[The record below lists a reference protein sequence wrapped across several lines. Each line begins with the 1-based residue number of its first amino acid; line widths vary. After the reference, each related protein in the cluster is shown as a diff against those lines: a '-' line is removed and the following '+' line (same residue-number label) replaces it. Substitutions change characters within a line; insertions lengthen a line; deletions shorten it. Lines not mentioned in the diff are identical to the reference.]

1 MDDVNTAL
9 AEYNMEIARS
19 NIFYDVFG
27 EAAPEKDKK
36 PSPAMEQKK
45 KNVFERIGETVIK
58 LFKKFSE
65 MIDKIISHLK
75 EGSFARK
82 SNIQK
87 LELLLKEHPELKK
100 EALGAFNEG
109 AINMSDFKSLKEL
122 DAAFDEIVKMSKKED
137 VDPNSLKGKWEAA
150 KKKIAN
156 SNNSWIING
165 AKAATVVIGAAVAV
179 KTFGPSIAKAQ
190 NEFQKNKAENAE
202 RNMEY
207 LKILKKEDV
216 INKDTGIATTL
227 LGIHKER
234 LNYHASVA
242 KSTGTAIDK
251 LEFAIASFIDKYTPK
266 NIKDNYNK
274 RNDAMIASYD
284 KRQADKDN
292 AELEKKKRET
302 RELEKVKA
310 QERRKDQTDHLV
322 DDLERE
328 KKIAQARAYG
338 QSHGNHLHNIRYRIS
353 KGNLKTTEARAG
365 AYAKKQGENDFE
377 RDHTSVQKSINRHN
391 KKNNP

>member
-1 MDDVNTAL
+1 MISLGYVNDTYSFNMDLLCRPFESYLEACMNDVNSAL

-65 MIDKIISHLK
+65 MIDKIISHFK

-109 AINMSDFKSLKEL
+109 ALNMSDFKSLKEL

-156 SNNSWIING
+156 SNNSWIISG
-165 AKAATVVIGAAVAV
+165 AKAATIAIGAAVAI
-179 KTFGPSIAKAQ
+179 KTFGPSIAKAH
-190 NEFQKNKAENAE
+190 NEFQKNKAEMADRNADF
-202 RNMEY
+202 
-207 LKILKKEDV
+207 LKTLKDENV
-216 INKDTGIATTL
+216 INNDTGIATTL
-227 LGIHKER
+227 LAIHKER
-234 LNYHASVA
+234 MGYHAAVA
-242 KSTGTAIDK
+242 KNTGTAIDK
-251 LEFAIASFIDKYTPK
+251 LEFAIASFIDKHTSKKSKDAYNARIDATIASHK
-266 NIKDNYNK
+266 KRKDNKEN
-274 RNDAMIASYD
+274 S
-284 KRQADKDN
+284 
-292 AELEKKKRET
+292 ELEKKVRET
-302 RELEKVKA
+302 EAVTKA
-310 QERRKDQTDHLV
+310 QEETKYNVRLAHRSTEDQHD
-322 DDLERE
+322 
-328 KKIAQARAYG
+328 IGMA
-338 QSHGNHLHNIRYRIS
+338 
-353 KGNLKTTEARAG
+353 EARG
-365 AYAKKQGENDFE
+365 YASRQGQDRYN
-377 RDHTSVQKSINRHN
+377 RDHKLGEHKPAPKPAPTKTN
-391 KKNNP
+391 